1 MPGARALVV
10 VGVAAALIAGC
21 LVWMSRPRPEPV
33 PAAEVRP
40 SPAGPATATSPRA
53 SVIVHVAGKVRHPGV
68 VTLPGGARVIDA
80 IKAAGG
86 PRRGAGTGALNL
98 ARPVVDGEQILVGVR
113 GAPAPAVPVPPG
125 GTGGS
130 APGGAPGGAPGT
142 RLDLNTATAEQ
153 LDQLPGVGPVLAQ
166 RIVDYRN
173 QHGGYRSV
181 DQLQEV
187 TGIGERKFADIKDL
201 VRV

>member
-1 MPGARALVV
+1 MPGARVLVV

-33 PAAEVRP
+33 PATEVRS
-40 SPAGPATATSPRA
+40 SPAGPATAPSPRA

-113 GAPAPAVPVPPG
+113 GAPAPAAPVAPG
-125 GTGGS
+125 GAGGS
-130 APGGAPGGAPGT
+130 APGGAPGM
-142 RLDLNTATAEQ
+142 RVDLNTATTEQ

-187 TGIGERKFADIKDL
+187 TGIGESKFADIKDL